1 MKKPPTKP
9 QAKYTPRLLHSKFA
23 PPVGGRYLVP
33 RARLSSWIASADH
46 VKVVLV
52 WAPAGFGKTNLMAQ
66 WLTDLKDQGKPAA
79 WLTLDEADND
89 PARFFSYLIAA
100 IDKADPSLDTGDQE
114 PGPLES
120 GGFPMGTILGRLEGR
135 AASAVPITLFL
146 DEFEVLKSG
155 EVLGAIQYLLLHMPV
170 GIRMVIATRD
180 IPKISLSKVYARG
193 DLLEIDMDG
202 LRFNYEETEQFV
214 RKTQGLNLKDK
225 EIAWLLRYTE
235 GWIAGLQLTTLS
247 LSWREDAGNITQPI
261 PGSFHKIAEYLAE
274 DVLARQP
281 EEVQSFLTQTSI
293 LDRLSGPLC
302 DALTGKTDG
311 SEMLNGIERANL
323 FLTPLDEERRW
334 FRYHSLFAKFLR
346 GRLERG
352 SRDRL
357 VGLHKAAASW
367 YAKEGDLQDAAKHS
381 MAAEDPETAAK
392 YMDRCAVYLL
402 TEGHVA
408 TVAEWGERLPQ
419 PVLRRYPAMQFAYC
433 TALVLQGEYDR
444 AARFLESI
452 DREARQPVDIPYFK
466 EHLLALQSL
475 ILVAQDRIGECEH
488 VARRGVESSGLASMP
503 EGHSMLF
510 LIAGLFRIAGWVKL
524 TLGKF
529 DEALKYL
536 DHALKLDRQVSSQM
550 GSVYDKYLK
559 GRIEFTRGRMQAA
572 LALCRSVLE
581 GTGTGPGPGP
591 SRYLAGET
599 CAAVLQAEILYEM
612 DDLEGAEALL
622 SAYRALL
629 PICIPVDER
638 IVGFRTL
645 ARICLA
651 RGDYSGAMSHLAE
664 LERSGASGASS
675 RVAASSHLEQ
685 VRMAIRLSDLKR
697 AVQLSLNRDEQDVWS
712 KYEGRCMP
720 ANDPETPEIGR
731 LRLKIAQGQPR
742 ETLDSLKRVLKQA
755 DDGGRFRQAVLVQ
768 ILLARACEE
777 CGERKPALRYL
788 KEALTSTQNEG
799 YIRSFADE
807 GGVVT
812 QLVRDLRKT
821 TGPGGGREGK
831 DISAE
836 YLDRILR
843 ASGVFTPPVP
853 GPAGGPVLLEPLTRQ
868 ETLIL
873 EQLATG
879 LSNEALADKLCI
891 SKHTVRFHLRNI
903 HSKLGA
909 SNRTEAVAL
918 ARRLGIIA

>member
-1 MKKPPTKP
+1 M
-9 QAKYTPRLLHSKFA
+9 
-23 PPVGGRYLVP
+23 
-33 RARLSSWIASADH
+33 ASADH
-46 VKVVLV
+46 AKVVLV

-66 WLTDLKDQGKPAA
+66 WLAYLKDQGKPVA

-89 PARFFSYLIAA
+89 PARFLSYLIAA
-100 IDKADPSLDTGDQE
+100 LHKADPSLNTGDLE

-120 GGFPMGTILGRLEGR
+120 GGFPIGTILGRLEGR
-135 AASAVPITLFL
+135 GASAVPITLFL

-155 EVLGAIQYLLLHMPV
+155 EVLGAIQYLLLHMPA

-180 IPKISLSKVYARG
+180 LPKISLSKIYTRG

-225 EIAWLLRYTE
+225 EIASLLRYTE
-235 GWIAGLQLTTLS
+235 GWVAGLQLTTLS
-247 LSWREDAGNITQPI
+247 LSWQEDAGNISQPI
-261 PGSFHKIAEYLAE
+261 SGSFHKIAEYLAE

-281 EEVQSFLTQTSI
+281 EEVQSFLIQTSI

-302 DALTGKTDG
+302 DALTGRTDG
-311 SEMLNGIERANL
+311 SDMLNGVERANL

-346 GRLERG
+346 SRLERG

-357 VGLHKAAASW
+357 VQLNKAAASW
-367 YAKEGDLQDAAKHS
+367 YAKEGDLLEAAKHS
-381 MAAEDPETAAK
+381 MTADDPETAARH
-392 YMDRCAVYLL
+392 MDRCAVHLL
-402 TEGHVA
+402 TGGHVA

-419 PVLRRYPAMQFAYC
+419 PVLRHYPAMQFAYC
-433 TALVLQGEYDR
+433 TALVLQGEYVR
-444 AARFLESI
+444 AARFLESL
-452 DREARQPVDIPYFK
+452 DREARHPVDIPFFK

-488 VARRGVESSGLASMP
+488 VARQGVESSALANMP

-510 LIAGLFRIAGWVKL
+510 LIAGLFRIAGWVEL

-529 DEALKYL
+529 DESLKYL

-550 GSVYDKYLK
+550 GNVYDKYLK
-559 GRIEFTRGRMQAA
+559 GRIEFTRGRMQVA
-572 LALCRSVLE
+572 LARCRSALE
-581 GTGTGPGPGP
+581 ETGPGP

-612 DDLEGAEALL
+612 DNLEGAEALL

-629 PICIPVDER
+629 PICIPVDEG

-645 ARICLA
+645 ARICIA
-651 RGDYSGAMSHLAE
+651 RGDYSGAISHLAE

-675 RVAASSHLEQ
+675 RAAASSRLEQ
-685 VRMAIRLSDLKR
+685 VQIAIRLNDIKR
-697 AVQLSLNRDEQDVWS
+697 AVQLSRNRDEQDVWPR
-712 KYEGRCMP
+712 YEGRCMP

-731 LRLKIAQGQPR
+731 LRLRIAQGQPR
-742 ETLDSLKRVLKQA
+742 EALESLKGVLKQA
-755 DDGGRFRQAVLVQ
+755 EDAGRFRQAVLVQ
-768 ILLARACEE
+768 ILLARAYEE

-788 KEALTSTQNEG
+788 KEALTSAQNEG

-812 QLVRDLRKT
+812 QLVRELRKT
-821 TGPGGGREGK
+821 AGPGGGKEGK

-853 GPAGGPVLLEPLTRQ
+853 EPAGGPVSLEPLTRQ
-868 ETLIL
+868 EILIL

-918 ARRLGIIA
+918 ARRHGIIA